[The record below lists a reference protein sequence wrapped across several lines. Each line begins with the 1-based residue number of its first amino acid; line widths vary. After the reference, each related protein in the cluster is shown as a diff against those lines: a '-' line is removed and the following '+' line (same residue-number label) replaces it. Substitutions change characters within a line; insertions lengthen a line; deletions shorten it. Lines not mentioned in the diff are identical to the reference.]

1 MAIIV
6 IYRQQP
12 KRIRW
17 ELRSEAGQLIL
28 RSMRHFRNRT
38 DCLTEVAWLRTA
50 FAAASLEDRTDRP
63 RD

>member
-1 MAIIV
+1 MAITV

-28 RSMRHFRNRT
+28 RSVRHFRH
-38 DCLTEVAWLRTA
+38 
-50 FAAASLEDRTDRP
+50 
-63 RD
+63 